1 MKPANVELHIEEL
14 ILHGFA
20 PGDRYHI
27 GAAIE
32 RELTQLFSAAGGIPP
47 TLMQSIDVERLD
59 GGAFHV
65 APGAKTGTIG
75 AQIAQAVY
83 GELHR

>member
-20 PGDRYHI
+20 PADRYRI
-27 GAAIE
+27 GASIE
-32 RELTQLFSAAGGIPP
+32 RELARLFSASDVPP
-47 TLMQSIDVERLD
+47 SFAQNIEVDRLD
-59 GGAFHV
+59 GGAFQV
-65 APGAKTGTIG
+65 APGARAETIG
-75 AQIAQAVY
+75 AQVAQAVY